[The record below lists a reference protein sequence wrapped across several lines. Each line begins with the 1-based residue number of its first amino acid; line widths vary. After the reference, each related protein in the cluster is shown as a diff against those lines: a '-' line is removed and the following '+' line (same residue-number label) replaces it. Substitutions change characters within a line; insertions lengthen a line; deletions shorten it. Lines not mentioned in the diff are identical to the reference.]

1 MPSTFAATD
10 HQVILGSSLLH
21 SSAFTVLSAFVLI
34 NTVMFL
40 ALAILKL
47 MPKLHISDW
56 ITSRNR
62 RAETRSI
69 HPDLPD
75 ADQPAT
81 GTRPAQSR
89 DNQQHAEPN
98 SAPPPSRRTTTR
110 LVKPTNT
117 AVTGHASG
125 IPLTEDDKV
134 FH

>member
-1 MPSTFAATD
+1 
-10 HQVILGSSLLH
+10 
-21 SSAFTVLSAFVLI
+21 LI

-75 ADQPAT
+75 SDQPAT
-81 GTRPAQSR
+81 GTRPAPR
-89 DNQQHAEPN
+89 DNQQHAEPD
-98 SAPPPSRRTTTR
+98 SAPPPSRRATTR

>member
-10 HQVILGSSLLH
+10 HRLLLDSSLLH
-21 SSAFTVLSAFVLI
+21 ASAFTALNAFVLI

-47 MPKLHISDW
+47 MPKLHINDW

-69 HPDLPD
+69 HPDVPD
-75 ADQPAT
+75 SDQPAT
-81 GTRPAQSR
+81 GTTPTQPG
-89 DNQQHAEPN
+89 DNQQHAGPN
-98 SAPPPSRRTTTR
+98 SAPPPSRRAITR
-110 LVKPTNT
+110 LGKPTSR

-125 IPLTEDDKV
+125 IPLAEDDKV